1 MRKLFMYI
9 SARNLCFDRLKRK
22 RAEKNYMVHYLQ
34 EMEENAAL
42 FYKEVMRQETFRLLH
57 EVIDRLPVQ
66 TRQVILLCM
75 EGKNNAEAGE
85 ILGISVNSVK
95 TLKELD
101 YATLRENLSRENL
114 ILLTLLLRES

>member
-1 MRKLFMYI
+1 MP
-9 SARNLCFDRLKRK
+9 C
-22 RAEKNYMVHYLQ
+22 
-34 EMEENAAL
+34 
-42 FYKEVMRQETFRLLH
+42 
-57 EVIDRLPVQ
+57 Q

-95 TLKELD
+95 TLKELG

>member
-1 MRKLFMYI
+1 
-9 SARNLCFDRLKRK
+9 
-22 RAEKNYMVHYLQ
+22 
-34 EMEENAAL
+34 
-42 FYKEVMRQETFRLLH
+42 
-57 EVIDRLPVQ
+57 
-66 TRQVILLCM
+66 M